1 MAKTPETNATNSAPA
16 ADASAQIAAI
26 DVGPSSGRSDSRSIM
41 LKVPMTDGTE
51 RSMSRTEYIRTRW
64 AQGVDRGTIRK
75 EVCKL
80 QNKDVPYQVIFGATK
95 NQPGG
100 PPNQKK
106 KESSGEG
113 ATA

>member
-1 MAKTPETNATNSAPA
+1 
-16 ADASAQIAAI
+16 
-26 DVGPSSGRSDSRSIM
+26 M

-64 AQGVDRGTIRK
+64 AAGIDRGTIRK

-80 QNKDVPYQVIFGATK
+80 QGKDVPYQVIFGATK

-106 KESSGEG
+106 KESAGEG
-113 ATA
+113 AGAAS